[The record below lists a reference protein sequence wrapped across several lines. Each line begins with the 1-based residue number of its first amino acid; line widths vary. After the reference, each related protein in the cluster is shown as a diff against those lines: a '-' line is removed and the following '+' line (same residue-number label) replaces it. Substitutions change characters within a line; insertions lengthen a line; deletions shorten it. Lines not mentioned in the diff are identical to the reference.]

1 MFMWNVLRGV
11 LTRRMFFLFLA
22 IGLLPTLIVTVVP
35 ALVRIQESQQT
46 ARQLD
51 KDLRERAGP
60 TFIALVNE
68 KATGLDRSLALY
80 ANAATFLADAVSDH
94 PENAATLIE
103 RAVGTDLAVASGFVW
118 FENTQEQIFPTQYD
132 DRARLGLHS
141 DLIGTLDQRTNS
153 RRVAWK
159 VSFLDTGPILTVA
172 SPIWSNGK
180 FVGIAGLDLRLDTI
194 VEQVSR
200 YNLRPQAFFML
211 TDKDLRFIAIPTWSK
226 IPVDLSKLAGPPDT
240 LRAKPLNE
248 ALYFSPTIPEPADIL
263 RLNEASPLLYE
274 TSLNGEPCN
283 LVAQSVGNLPLRI
296 ILVLPIVELYNTA
309 NLYGAPLNLDSLP
322 ILIQV
327 VVSGI
332 GFILV
337 MSIGA
342 IVTLRQIATPIQ
354 ELDKG
359 AREITNGDL
368 TYRVPVV
375 GRDEMKSLAMS
386 FNAMS
391 ETIQRKQTE
400 LAQALAIRQA
410 EFRAMDE
417 IASLANLATD
427 LPNKLGTILEIVNHA
442 VGSQIGV
449 IYLLDDENQPVRT
462 VQVLAQVPGSELSL
476 STPSNL
482 ELTLVSQVLQHRK
495 FMFWDHSPSLAPD
508 PPTLAIASA
517 AAVPIEFR
525 ERMLGVLVL
534 FHDNPHAFSSAMM
547 TFLEALSTH
556 IAILIENAR
565 LQGQARYIVIAEERQ
580 RLARELHDSV
590 TQSIFSLSLAAE
602 GLKATLPPTPTLDFL
617 IAQADRIR
625 QEMRGLIIELRPID
639 LGTQTLD
646 EAIQNHAASLQR
658 ATGLTVDT
666 QIQGNVH
673 DIPMAIQHNLNRILQ
688 EALSNVTRHAQANHI
703 TVALIVEQSTVTL
716 TVRDNGRGFD
726 VPDKQPAQLGSMGL
740 ISMQERA
747 EILGGKLKIIST
759 RGQGAEVYACI
770 PFHSAIPEILHA

>member
-1 MFMWNVLRGV
+1 MWNVLKGV

-35 ALVRIQESQQT
+35 ALARIQESQQT
-46 ARQLD
+46 AQQLD
-51 KDLRERAGP
+51 KDLRQRAGQN
-60 TFIALVNE
+60 FIALVNE

-103 RAVGTDLAVASGFVW
+103 RAVGTDLVVASGFVR
-118 FENTQEQIFPTQYD
+118 FENTQEQIFPIEHD
-132 DRARLGLHS
+132 SWSRLGLHS
-141 DLIGTLDQRTNS
+141 DLMGTLAQQTNS
-153 RRVAWK
+153 RRVAWN
-159 VSFLDTGPILTVA
+159 VSFPDAGPILTVA
-172 SPIWSNGK
+172 SPIWRNGK
-180 FVGIAGLDLRLDTI
+180 FLGIAGLDLWLDTI

-200 YNLRPQAFFML
+200 YNLRPQAFFIL
-211 TDKDLRFIAIPTWSK
+211 TDKDLRFIAMPTWSK

-248 ALYFSPTIPEPADIL
+248 ALYFSPTMPELTDIL
-263 RLNEASPLLYE
+263 RLNEEGPLLYE
-274 TSLNGEPCN
+274 TSLNGETCH
-283 LVAQSVGNLPLRI
+283 LAAQSVGNVPLRI
-296 ILVLPIVELYNTA
+296 ILILPLVELYNTA

-359 AREITNGDL
+359 AREITNGNL

-375 GRDEMKSLAMS
+375 GRDEMQSLAMS
-386 FNAMS
+386 FNVMS

-410 EFRAMDE
+410 EFGAIDE

-427 LPNKLGTILEIVNHA
+427 LPAKLGTILEIVNRA
-442 VGSQIGV
+442 IGSRLGV
-449 IYLLDDENQPVRT
+449 IYLLDDEDKPVRT
-462 VQVLAQVPGSELSL
+462 VQSPTPIPGSTYSL
-476 STPSNL
+476 SSMTNV
-482 ELTLVSQVLQHRK
+482 ETALVSRVLQRK
-495 FMFWDHSPSLAPD
+495 ESVLLDSTNPS
-508 PPTLAIASA
+508 TNTASIFEGA
-517 AAVPIEFR
+517 TVAVPLEFR
-525 ERMLGVLVL
+525 ERTIGVLVL
-534 FHDNPHAFSSAMM
+534 FHDNPNAFPSSML
-547 TFLEALSTH
+547 TFLDALSTH

-565 LQGQARYIVIAEERQ
+565 LQSQARYVVIAEERH

-590 TQSIFSLSLAAE
+590 TQSVFSLSLAAE
-602 GLKATLPPTPTLDFL
+602 GLKATIQSTPALDFL
-617 IAQADRIR
+617 IAQADRVR
-625 QEMRGLIIELRPID
+625 QEMRGLINELRPID
-639 LGTQTLD
+639 LGSQMLD

-658 ATGLTVDT
+658 ATGLQVGT
-666 QIQGNVH
+666 QIKGNVH
-673 DIPMAIQHNLNRILQ
+673 EIPLTIQHNLNRILQ
-688 EALSNVTRHAQANHI
+688 EALSNVTRHAHATQV
-703 TVALIVEQSTVTL
+703 TVSLIVDERSVTL
-716 TVRDNGRGFD
+716 SVRDNGQGFD
-726 VPDKQPAQLGSMGL
+726 VPDKQQEHLGSMGL

-747 EILGGKLKIIST
+747 EILGGKLRITST
-759 RGQGAEVYACI
+759 RGMGAEVEAYI
-770 PFHSAIPEILHA
+770 PFSRTTTEMPHV